1 MESKPTYDELVLKV
15 KELET
20 KATESLKVET
30 SLKESEERLKLS
42 EARSRAW
49 LEHSPV
55 CTKIVDLDFNL
66 QYMSSAGVESLHV
79 DDITQFYG
87 KPYPFDF
94 YPESFK
100 KPMTCN
106 LEKVKSTGE
115 VITQEASVVDIDGK
129 ELWFH
134 STLVPVKDD
143 EGRIEYIMVVSLDT
157 TERKKAEDDLI
168 EAKKSAEEANT
179 AKSDFLANIS
189 HEIRT
194 PITVFMSAIE
204 HLLEIDKDPK
214 CQEVLDLANISSK
227 RLYVLLNEIFD
238 HSKIESCQMDLEE
251 ETFKVRRC
259 LNETIEMMNDRA
271 QKKHLKLALDVS
283 PSVPEDMLGDP
294 YRLGQI
300 LLNLIG
306 NGVKF
311 TEEGGVTVKV
321 KRHDDYLKFNV
332 SDTGIGISED
342 KLEDMFE
349 SFRQVDSSSTRSHGG
364 VGLGLTISKG
374 LIELMGGRISV
385 HSELGQGSVFSFTL
399 PLKSMKK

>member
-1 MESKPTYDELVLKV
+1 MLTTLHNFMEN
-15 KELET
+15 
-20 KATESLKVET
+20 
-30 SLKESEERLKLS
+30 
-42 EARSRAW
+42 
-49 LEHSPV
+49 H
-55 CTKIVDLDFNL
+55 I
-66 QYMSSAGVESLHV
+66 
-79 DDITQFYG
+79 
-87 KPYPFDF
+87 PFDF

>member
-1 MESKPTYDELVLKV
+1 
-15 KELET
+15 
-20 KATESLKVET
+20 
-30 SLKESEERLKLS
+30 
-42 EARSRAW
+42 
-49 LEHSPV
+49 
-55 CTKIVDLDFNL
+55 
-66 QYMSSAGVESLHV
+66 
-79 DDITQFYG
+79 
-87 KPYPFDF
+87 
-94 YPESFK
+94 
-100 KPMTCN
+100 MTCN

>member
-1 MESKPTYDELVLKV
+1 MESKPTYDELVLKL
-15 KELET
+15 KELEM
-20 KATESLKVET
+20 KAAESLGAEI
-30 SLKESEERLKLS
+30 SLVESEERLKAS
-42 EARSRAW
+42 EAKSRAW
-49 LEHSPV
+49 LEYSPV

-66 QYMSSAGVESLHV
+66 RYMSSAGIKSLHIE
-79 DDITQFYG
+79 DITQFYG

-100 KPMTCN
+100 KPMACN

-115 VITQEASVVDIDGK
+115 VITQEAAVVDIDGN

-157 TERKKAEDDLI
+157 TERKKAENDLI
-168 EAKKSAEEANT
+168 EAKKSAEEANA
-179 AKSDFLANIS
+179 AKSDFLVNIS

-194 PITVFMSAIE
+194 PTTVFMSAIE
-204 HLLEIDKDPK
+204 YLLEIDKDPK
-214 CQEVLDLANISSK
+214 CQAMLDLADVSSK
-227 RLYVLLNEIFD
+227 RLYVLLNELLD
-238 HSKIESCQMDLEE
+238 HSKIESRQLNLKK

-283 PSVPEDMLGDP
+283 PSVPEDMVGDP

-300 LLNLIG
+300 LLNLLG
-306 NGVKF
+306 NAIKF
-311 TEEGGVTVKV
+311 TDEGEVMVKV
-321 KRHDDYLKFNV
+321 DRHGDFLEFSV
-332 SDTGIGISED
+332 SDTGIGISEN
-342 KLEDMFE
+342 KLEEIFE
-349 SFRQVDSSSTRSHGG
+349 SFRQVDSSSTRRQGG
-364 VGLGLTISKG
+364 VGLGLAISKG
-374 LIELMGGRISV
+374 LTELMGGRIRV
-385 HSELGQGSVFSFTL
+385 HSKLGQGSVFSFML